1 MPIKKD
7 KISFKVN
14 LTEELDKRE
23 ITGNKR
29 KQAAEA
35 AGNTALS
42 FILEYTE
49 SEQSPVKQK
58 PKGFKELSKEYKKFK
73 RKKGKGT
80 RANLRLNEEMLP
92 SMRVVADKES
102 FTIKIT
108 DRDEKLKAHGHNTGG
123 RKLPK
128 RQFLPDDENKEELRT
143 EIQKAYLKMLEEY
156 KDAKK

>member
-1 MPIKKD
+1 MPIKKN
-7 KISFKVN
+7 KISYTVD
-14 LTEELDKRE
+14 LTEELDE
-23 ITGNKR
+23 LGITGNKR

-35 AGNTALS
+35 AGNAALS

-49 SEQSPVKQK
+49 SEQSPVKNK
-58 PKGFKELSKEYKKFK
+58 PKGFQELSAEYKKFK

-92 SMRVVADKES
+92 SMKVIADKES

-128 RQFLPDDENKEELRT
+128 RQFLPDDDNKE
-143 EIQKAYLKMLEEY
+143 
-156 KDAKK
+156 DARKSGLAFE